1 MLTGKKFRLNRETVA
16 IETLEDVRTVLVVPV
31 GEVVT
36 VLRGPT
42 AEDKRMVDVRWADR
56 TLVMFAEDIQRRGQE
71 VMEQTA

>member
-56 TLVMFAEDIQRRGQE
+56 TLVMFAEDIQNRGSE
-71 VMEQTA
+71 ASEQAA